1 MMEPLELFGAN
12 VTEIETVLERPKRN
26 QDICA
31 CGHSIA
37 RHYEISQGQTLC
49 QVAKMFCPCRHM
61 VAVVNVDDT
70 RVFMYDTHGRGS
82 KHALFRGLKRL
93 GQMKKTSR
101 SLIPNECWAC
111 GEVKAIEP
119 VPITESQTISDQAQ
133 SRNAMLCEECVW
145 RMLGVASHSEDDS
158 SLSDLASPS
167 VPEVDGSLS
176 EELEVNE
183 LAVGEGGSANLEVA
197 TPWTPWGD

>member
-1 MMEPLELFGAN
+1 MEPLELFGAN
-12 VTEIETVLERPKRN
+12 VAEIETVLERPKRN

-111 GEVKAIEP
+111 GEIKAIEP
-119 VPITESQTISDQAQ
+119 VPITEMQTISDLAQA
-133 SRNAMLCEECVW
+133 RNAMLCEECVW
-145 RMLGVASHSEDDS
+145 RMLGVASPSGVESASSGLDS
-158 SLSDLASPS
+158 PI
-167 VPEVDGSLS
+167 VPEVVASLS
-176 EELEVNE
+176 PEPEVNE
-183 LAVGEGGSANLEVA
+183 LAVGVEESVNSEEA

>member
-1 MMEPLELFGAN
+1 VEPLELFGAN
-12 VTEIETVLERPKRN
+12 VAEIETVLERPKRN

-111 GEVKAIEP
+111 GETKAIEP
-119 VPITESQTISDQAQ
+119 VPITEMQTISDLAQA
-133 SRNAMLCEECVW
+133 RNAMLCEECVW
-145 RMLGVASHSEDDS
+145 RMLGVASPSGVESASSVLDS
-158 SLSDLASPS
+158 SI
-167 VPEVDGSLS
+167 VPEVVASLS
-176 EELEVNE
+176 PEPEVNE
-183 LAVGEGGSANLEVA
+183 LAVVVEESATIEKS

>member
-1 MMEPLELFGAN
+1 MEPLELFGAN
-12 VTEIETVLERPKRN
+12 VAEIETVLERPKRN
-26 QDICA
+26 QDICV

-119 VPITESQTISDQAQ
+119 VPITEMQTISDLAQA
-133 SRNAMLCEECVW
+133 RNAMLCEECVW
-145 RMLGVASHSEDDS
+145 RMLGWTSPSGVES
-158 SLSDLASPS
+158 SSSILASPN
-167 VPEVDGSLS
+167 VPEVEESLS
-176 EELEVNE
+176 VMPEVNE
-183 LAVGEGGSANLEVA
+183 LAVAVEESATIEMT

>member
-1 MMEPLELFGAN
+1 MEPLELFGAN
-12 VTEIETVLERPKRN
+12 VAEIETVLERPKRN

-111 GEVKAIEP
+111 GEIKAIEP
-119 VPITESQTISDQAQ
+119 VPITEMQTISDVAQA
-133 SRNAMLCEECVW
+133 RNAMLCEECVW
-145 RMLGVASHSEDDS
+145 RMLGVASPLGFESGAS
-158 SLSDLASPS
+158 VLASPI
-167 VPEVDGSLS
+167 VPEVVASLYLGS
-176 EELEVNE
+176 EVNE
-183 LAVGEGGSANLEVA
+183 LAVGVEESVNMEEA